1 MGMAYTEEDCSIQDQ
16 LGKNYRVQLFE
27 NPGTWCVLVY
37 DGEVP
42 VGHANCVVKRD
53 VLNVDDLHVSADAT
67 RPAHGLPLLFRSLF
81 HYHSKGVNYRSRG
94 LGRAMLR
101 LLVTRASDHGFKVI
115 EASFSPHD
123 LAEDPGLPDWYLRQ
137 GFAIVPTGTYGQ
149 AKVQLQV
156 HRDSASGASRAFAS

>member
-16 LGKNYRVQLFE
+16 LGRSYRVQVFE
-27 NPGTWCVLVY
+27 NPGTWCLLVY
-37 DGEVP
+37 DGDLP

-53 VLNVDDLHVSADAT
+53 VLNVDDLHVSTDAT
-67 RPAHGLPLLFRSLF
+67 QPAHGLPLLFRNLF
-81 HYHSKGVNYRSRG
+81 HHHAKGVNYRSRG
-94 LGRAMLR
+94 LGTAMLR

-137 GFAIVPTGTYGQ
+137 GFAIVPTGSYGQ

-156 HRDSASGASRAFAS
+156 HPGSAAGSSRAFAS